1 MVLNMR
7 RLVQAVFQAS
17 CKCPKGKNPHP
28 LCVFHSVLF
37 MVPLCKGG
45 IRCEICIG
53 LGPDSIDLRQL
64 IAEQLSSCA
73 VILTTDMLDAYADAM
88 RDYKIPF
95 GWSEKDYRA
104 ARRETNDGMN
114 RTFPGYDP
122 RFRLPFLPLLTEE
135 LAMKR
140 YRMTDL
146 SDAKEA
152 VQEAGRQLSA
162 DEPVE
167 LEPVVTKP
175 TYKNVL
181 REHELLT
188 TVSEDDIVRNSDGE
202 VTFVHVPPGFPKWLY
217 WLPVPGTTSFQVIDT
232 MRHRLW
238 LFKAPSFKCV
248 PLTPAILDADD
259 PWEYATDAGTVFR
272 RKRQREASL
281 ERAANKNWR
290 VDVSERDIQYNEDG
304 TIKSVR
310 VPAGYP
316 EWPRWKK
323 VARTLTHQVV
333 DLKNQALWLFRFHTF
348 DRRPLTDEILAA
360 SDPWYYVP
368 PGNQWVDRAVLG
380 LNNPK

>member
-1 MVLNMR
+1 
-7 RLVQAVFQAS
+7 
-17 CKCPKGKNPHP
+17 
-28 LCVFHSVLF
+28 
-37 MVPLCKGG
+37 
-45 IRCEICIG
+45 
-53 LGPDSIDLRQL
+53 
-64 IAEQLSSCA
+64 
-73 VILTTDMLDAYADAM
+73 
-88 RDYKIPF
+88 
-95 GWSEKDYRA
+95 
-104 ARRETNDGMN
+104 
-114 RTFPGYDP
+114 
-122 RFRLPFLPLLTEE
+122 
-135 LAMKR
+135 MKR
-140 YRMTDL
+140 YRMTDS

-152 VQEAGRQLSA
+152 AQEVGWQLSA

-188 TVSEDDIVRNSDGE
+188 TVFEDDIVRNSDGE
-202 VTFVHVPPGFPKWLY
+202 VTFVREPPGYPKWLY
-217 WLPVPGTTSFQVIDT
+217 WLPLPGTTSFQVIDT

-238 LFKAPSFKCV
+238 LFKAPSCKCV

-259 PWEYATDAGTVFR
+259 PWEYAADAGSVFR

-310 VPAGYP
+310 VPSGYP

-348 DRRPLTDEILAA
+348 DLCPLTDEILAVT
-360 SDPWYYVP
+360 DLWYYVP
-368 PGNQWVDRAVLG
+368 P
-380 LNNPK
+380 